1 MQVSYKHY
9 QKSQRSPEVGQYSPK
24 FTLMENKQIYSFPKS
39 VKHSVLQGKYNYNTE
54 LDSSTS
60 PPSKGRNIDMRTT
73 RYRHV
78 PAVKFRKQIGRKSG
92 SIISVNEKRF
102 DFVKPIEQ
110 PRCAISFQKQNERPQ
125 LFKQPEFLHEYY
137 INLSS
142 RSMKTIAS
150 SQSTLK
156 SAALNS
162 LLNQKLMNLDSNI

>member
-1 MQVSYKHY
+1 
-9 QKSQRSPEVGQYSPK
+9 
-24 FTLMENKQIYSFPKS
+24 MENNQIYSFPKS
-39 VKHSVLQGKYNYNTE
+39 VKHSILQGKYNYNTD
-54 LDSSTS
+54 LDTSTS
-60 PPSKGRNIDMRTT
+60 PNKGKNIDMRTT

-102 DFVKPIEQ
+102 DYIKPVDH
-110 PRCAISFQKQNERPQ
+110 PKCAISFQKQNERPQ

-142 RSMKTIAS
+142 RSMKTIGS
-150 SQSTLK
+150 SQSSLK

-162 LLNQKLMNLDSNI
+162 LLNQKLMSLDSNI

>member
-1 MQVSYKHY
+1 
-9 QKSQRSPEVGQYSPK
+9 
-24 FTLMENKQIYSFPKS
+24 MEKKQIYTFPKS
-39 VKHSVLQGKYNYNTE
+39 IKHSILQGKYNYTTDVE
-54 LDSSTS
+54 PTTS
-60 PPSKGRNIDMRTT
+60 PSKGKNIDMRTT

-92 SIISVNEKRF
+92 SIVTVNEKRF
-102 DFVKPIEQ
+102 DYIKPVDQ

-142 RSMKTIAS
+142 RSMKTIGS
-150 SQSTLK
+150 SQSSLK